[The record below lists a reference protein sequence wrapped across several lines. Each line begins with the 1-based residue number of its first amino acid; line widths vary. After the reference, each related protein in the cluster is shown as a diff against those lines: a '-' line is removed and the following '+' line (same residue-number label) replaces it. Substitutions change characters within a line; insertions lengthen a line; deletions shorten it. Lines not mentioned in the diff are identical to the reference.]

1 MAVNEHT
8 VEIRYGSDF
17 SSNYFNFLGMP
28 TPYVSRSQEMVYV
41 GQKWCQLTTLTLNG
55 QIIGSEPVAGENLNT
70 ISILNDRA
78 KILSG
83 FNESFNK
90 LAIYE
95 NGTSYETFE
104 GCMVKNID
112 FSAANFGAQDYT
124 ISLECFNSNEF
135 LGTFGIL
142 SPTDSVSFSD
152 NEDGTVNISHSI
164 SAQGFTT
171 NTSSSSEIAIT
182 NAKNFVESRTGYSV
196 DKISPRFI
204 GGINDSNLVLTS
216 INKSINRVEGS
227 YQCSLEYIVQT
238 GAIGDV
244 AITPGYINII
254 DTSVTSGAG
263 SDYVTVDVNFSTQ
276 GDKYASV
283 TGIRNN
289 KATTGTLFSVA
300 TGAIS
305 GDLCQLPINLSVSD
319 TAETDKTIKV
329 SASFDNNLIYSDL
342 GTGVFLDYTVSVDTD
357 DITDTASV
365 NIEGEIRARGNNREQ
380 FNLKSG
386 YYHSHI
392 KTGLFSLANEIYTG
406 VNYNNL
412 YGNVAWAL
420 NPSPTSSNVNFDEIK
435 GTVKCSASYDNADYK
450 ENYKIFNYKIDVIP
464 SLKQYATKPSCN
476 ENGLYGLFDLNT
488 QTREKLTLNIN
499 SQATL
504 ASYQESNFDFL
515 NGMHIYSDDLRL
527 SILGA
532 GVNEDQVID
541 SETSTAPK
549 LTSVA
554 GTQQLFDSSLSQTYT
569 WENPTSFY
577 Q

>member
-1 MAVNEHT
+1 
-8 VEIRYGSDF
+8 
-17 SSNYFNFLGMP
+17 
-28 TPYVSRSQEMVYV
+28 
-41 GQKWCQLTTLTLNG
+41 
-55 QIIGSEPVAGENLNT
+55 
-70 ISILNDRA
+70 
-78 KILSG
+78 
-83 FNESFNK
+83 
-90 LAIYE
+90 
-95 NGTSYETFE
+95 
-104 GCMVKNID
+104 
-112 FSAANFGAQDYT
+112 
-124 ISLECFNSNEF
+124 
-135 LGTFGIL
+135 
-142 SPTDSVSFSD
+142 
-152 NEDGTVNISHSI
+152 
-164 SAQGFTT
+164 
-171 NTSSSSEIAIT
+171 
-182 NAKNFVESRTGYSV
+182 
-196 DKISPRFI
+196 
-204 GGINDSNLVLTS
+204 
-216 INKSINRVEGS
+216 
-227 YQCSLEYIVQT
+227 VQT